1 MKSNFDFC
9 KESARKSVSVKI
21 SEVLLRI
28 SLKNKKLQFKDV
40 HVFPFDSQFNV
51 FFSEKS

>member
-28 SLKNKKLQFKDV
+28 SLKRSSVEDIFKKHKT
-40 HVFPFDSQFNV
+40 
-51 FFSEKS
+51 